1 MYEKSIE
8 YAKWAIQKN
17 NKKVPKYV
25 KLQCEQF
32 IKIWENQDPLS
43 VFDHNK
49 AKKIEVIL
57 NFINVPKG
65 VNVGEPVTK
74 SLVGWQ
80 WLLMVA
86 PFCVVMRDDS
96 SKRRYENIL
105 LEIARKNSK
114 SYMSALICLVLLILE
129 PQYSQMFTVAPT
141 GALARE
147 TMQQMKEF
155 IGVSPVLTDR
165 FKVLRDEIKCKL
177 TESVYKPLNY
187 STSTL
192 DGRQPNVRP
201 LI

>member
-1 MYEKSIE
+1 MYEKCIE
-8 YAKWAIQKN
+8 YAKQAIDPKN
-17 NKKVPKYV
+17 KGVPKYV
-25 KLQCEQF
+25 KLQCKQF
-32 IKIWENQDPLS
+32 IEIWENRDPIS
-43 VFDHNK
+43 IFDHNK

-65 VNVGEPVTK
+65 ANVGQPVTD

-86 PFCVVMRDDS
+86 PFCVVMRDDH

-155 IGVSPVLTDR
+155 IGVSPILTDR
-165 FKVLRDEIKCKL
+165 FKVLRDEIKCKM
-177 TESVYKPLNY
+177 TDSVYKPLNY

-192 DGRQPNVRP
+192 DGK
-201 LI
+201 

>member
-1 MYEKSIE
+1 MYEKCID
-8 YAKWAIQKN
+8 YAKWAIEPKN
-17 NKKVPKYV
+17 KSVPKYV
-25 KLQCEQF
+25 KLQCKQF
-32 IKIWENQDPLS
+32 IAIWDGKDKRS
-43 VFDHNK
+43 MFDHSK

-65 VNVGEPVTK
+65 ANVGRPVTE

-86 PFCVVMRDDS
+86 PFCVVMRDDP

-155 IGVSPVLTDR
+155 IGVSPILTDR
-165 FKVLRDEIKCKL
+165 FKVLRDEIKCKM
-177 TESVYKPLNY
+177 TDSVYKPLNY

-192 DGRQPNVRP
+192 DGK
-201 LI
+201 